1 MSYPFCHAQTKKLMK
16 LTTHMLHPERQ
27 DRAPSSR
34 SARTNQPPPARQSGG
49 KNHPSLAQLAPRG
62 HRPARNPVRLPPI
75 NKQNLSQWK
84 TGGFRDWLACQEALE
99 SVPRLDYGP
108 PQPSLVKAS
117 QTESSLIQPKKRGGT
132 PRLSAGTLFFTA
144 LALSRFVPAFPGL
157 SRFIF
162 TQRPKPIIPLLTPY
176 GLLAVISTCWP
187 LLAPK
192 NKQSLMKYVIPLLS
206 LLPLKKL

>member
-1 MSYPFCHAQTKKLMK
+1 
-16 LTTHMLHPERQ
+16 MLHPERQ

-34 SARTNQPPPARQSGG
+34 PARTNQPPPARQSGG

-84 TGGFRDWLACQEALE
+84 TGGFRDWLARQEALE

-117 QTESSLIQPKKRGGT
+117 QTESSLIQPKKRGGY
-132 PRLSAGTLFFTA
+132 PPSVRRDPFFHRLGSVPVCPGF
-144 LALSRFVPAFPGL
+144 SRFVPLYFYA
-157 SRFIF
+157 
-162 TQRPKPIIPLLTPY
+162 
-176 GLLAVISTCWP
+176 
-187 LLAPK
+187 APK
-192 NKQSLMKYVIPLLS
+192 THHPTPDPVRLISSY
-206 LLPLKKL
+206 